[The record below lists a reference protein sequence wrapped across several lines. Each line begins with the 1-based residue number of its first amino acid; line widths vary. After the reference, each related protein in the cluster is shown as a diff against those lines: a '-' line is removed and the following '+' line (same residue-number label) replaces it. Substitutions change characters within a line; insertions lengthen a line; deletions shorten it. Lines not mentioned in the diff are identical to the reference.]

1 MFRLSMLLV
10 LAFAST
16 ATAEDKVA
24 IDPYDQSKVAL
35 EVPPPADFKGKVV
48 LLIAGKQS
56 HGPGDH
62 EFFAG
67 TAILMNLLKQTPGV
81 WPIMARD
88 GWPDC
93 AGIKS
98 FGNHS
103 GY

>member
-62 EFFAG
+62 RSEEH
-67 TAILMNLLKQTPGV
+67 TSELQ
-81 WPIMARD
+81 
-88 GWPDC
+88 
-93 AGIKS
+93 S
-98 FGNHS
+98 Q
-103 GY
+103 